1 MSISF
6 NWVVNHLI
14 PSALSFLLY
23 LPLELLYKGNK
34 IREKPLLR
42 TYKKRPIWNQLQN
55 QKLEKGKEYSLFKSR
70 FILVFVQGFEL

>member
-34 IREKPLLR
+34 IGETL
-42 TYKKRPIWNQLQN
+42 TENLQENVHLESTPN
-55 QKLEKGKEYSLFKSR
+55 QKLEKGKEYSPFK
-70 FILVFVQGFEL
+70 I